1 MKAKRFLSGI
11 VAMTMVFASVLSVN
25 AAEVVPDQSTEGKGA
40 GEGYVNKYVRDV
52 VVPTNALDFI
62 VDPQGLLKASNVSS
76 MKYKVNLSTKDKEN
90 NDIDSTD
97 GFVYFNSTEMV
108 GTKPTAVKST
118 YVDLVVENKSSYQVS
133 VTPKITYTDGKVGKT
148 AMGCSATLN
157 NASIGKSNLLFNLYL
172 KEAVTS
178 TVPDGST
185 DPDSTA
191 PAASSGYDYLL
202 INSKRADKSSVV
214 PNILNGIRDYY
225 ATTFDT
231 KTGYKYALNTD
242 AKKGDL
248 YSAFKDTQAKID
260 AGLGNIVTY
269 TLEGSSNPDATN
281 WETVI
286 AKMNTKSTEDAVVV
300 QPSLK
305 ITWTI
310 TDIKN

>member
-11 VAMTMVFASVLSVN
+11 VAMTMVFASVISVN

-62 VDPQGLLKASNVSS
+62 VDPQGLLKASGVSNT
-76 MKYKVNLSTKDKEN
+76 KYKVNLSTKDKEN

-148 AMGCSATLN
+148 AMGCSAVIN
-157 NASIGKSNLLFNLYL
+157 NASIGKSNLLFNMYL
-172 KEAVTS
+172 KADSTS
-178 TVPDGST
+178 TGST
-185 DPDSTA
+185 DPDNPDSTT
-191 PAASSGYDYLL
+191 PAATSSYEYLL
-202 INSKRADKSSVV
+202 INSKKDNKPVV
-214 PNILNGIRDYY
+214 PNTLNGIAEYY

-231 KTGYKYALNTD
+231 KTGYKYALATTGNNGKVYANIKTTD
-242 AKKGDL
+242 EKK
-248 YSAFKDTQAKID
+248 A
-260 AGLGNIVTY
+260 LGNIVTY

-281 WETVI
+281 WDTVI